1 MHQVDLV
8 AATLPR
14 TLAAVTALTAI
25 AVALAVRFFG
35 LTIGGALS
43 LYFVIWWTLLFAML
57 PFGVRSQAEH
67 GEVAEGTEPGAP
79 ALPRL
84 REKAI
89 WTSAGAGLVLL
100 LTAWILPLAGL

>member
-43 LYFVIWWTLLFAML
+43 LYFVIWWTALFAVL
-57 PFGVRSQAEH
+57 PFGIRSQHED
-67 GEVAEGTEPGAP
+67 GPVTPGTDPGAP
-79 ALPRL
+79 SLPRL
-84 REKAI
+84 REKAV
-89 WTSAGAGLVLL
+89 WTTLLAGAVLVA
-100 LTAWILPLAGL
+100 TALMLPLPGL